1 VNRILMMSL
10 AWAVLC
16 YVASG
21 CASAGTDQD
30 RPDEAF
36 VKMKLEMMMLNRKRQ
51 DICSTTR

>member
-1 VNRILMMSL
+1 MMSL
-10 AWAVLC
+10 ARAVLC

-30 RPDEAF
+30 RSDEAF
-36 VKMKLEMMMLNRKRQ
+36 VKIELEEIMLNRKWQ